1 MKPNSHGL
9 TRLIGFQLFWCLQG
23 EDILGRVSCGEDED
37 VSADRPYNGT
47 IEPTSDTSLLQ
58 IGDKR
63 RQIPPDCFLL
73 EDYFHVDRHG
83 KLVATLRFG
92 PGGNAGPTDVRCIGS
107 NRVKEIVG
115 SLDVTGALSLTS
127 VLLPTLETVR
137 GSLIFVQL
145 PQLASQ
151 AFGLDALT
159 RVDEN
164 LVIRHSE
171 ALSTVPL
178 QRLREVG
185 RTLEVR
191 SNQHLD
197 LLWLNRLTFV
207 GLHLLIESN
216 PSLSMVAVPS
226 LKEIRFDFIIGANG
240 LQQIELEVLE
250 EIGEDLVVYNSDNL
264 RSIGLPLLSSIGED
278 AEFIRLLHLR
288 NLSLPA
294 LKSIGEDLEVLHCYS
309 LEAISMPSLHIVRED
324 MELHHLPLCSS
335 VSLPRLSEIAEDL
348 EMYTLV
354 ALTAVVLPSLE
365 HVREDLFLG
374 GMPAVLGLSMPQ
386 LIQVGGSFWLFNMPN
401 LMTLDFTNLTQVG
414 GIKAQEVSR
423 QPSQSKCYYGLG
435 NCEAEEI
442 ISEDAFYITNNTRL
456 EHVWLPNL
464 ASISCRYFAI
474 FGNAALAS
482 VRLPRLAAFSHA
494 PQQSKANLSS
504 TSLTSLFAA
513 FGNTALLLLE
523 LNPSLSEPEYW
534 TFDGNAPGFCPS
546 GPQWATSNCSGG
558 TISVEE
564 AEEAIFGDQC
574 KEAGLEDGFLD
585 GFCRQAQCPPYAPRN
600 MSGTCPGCYD
610 ASGCLVLSRLFV
622 TVPDLI
628 HGGLAIDGSILLS
641 SDDPAL
647 LGVQCITAGDDL
659 TSING
664 CTEIF
669 GSTSLQTVDL
679 QQVRVVGVSMTL
691 SGNSALHAVAAASL
705 AKVHLDLVLEGN
717 VALESLDFPGLQSVT
732 GRFSVRGNG
741 NGAQGLQSLEFLE
754 LARVGSF
761 FLASSM
767 DLQQLHLPSL
777 SSTKSHIR
785 IVQVNKIRTID
796 LPSLKHIGE
805 DFTVSF
811 CWSLT
816 AFRVPELTHIDEDL
830 ELYVLHSL
838 EALTFPL
845 LMQVGEDL
853 ELYTNDALAS
863 IKFSSLEVVGEDLEI
878 FDNTQTF
885 DLDQAS
891 FPNLKQVDEDFEI
904 YACAQLEH
912 VDVPQLAN
920 IGEDL
925 LLFGNAQLRDLS
937 LPMLED
943 VAVREGGGML
953 ITDNLALCQL
963 ELPSLRRC
971 GNSTARIGSRD
982 GSRDIRL
989 YTGASRREVQGQEA
1003 RPVLIAHNPKLT
1015 RIGLPQLETL
1025 NTGLWIQKND
1035 QLKSIR
1041 LESLRRG
1048 LGNQFFVIRLNPVLG
1063 KGGLWVPHLENVD
1076 GVPALVNLNC
1086 NSRDF
1091 CVQSSGVP
1099 WLLPWSCWRRWRR
1112 RHRLRSCPDPYF
1124 ANRWCGRSPARCT
1137 HVFYEWAM
1145 ENSYDFEEN
1154 VIQPWVSPS
1163 RFAAYYKAERKTY
1176 RTYRTYR

>member
-1 MKPNSHGL
+1 MKFNSHGL
-9 TRLIGFQLFWCLQG
+9 TRLVSFQLLWSLQG
-23 EDILGRVSCGEDED
+23 EDILGRVSCGERED
-37 VSADRPYNGT
+37 VSADHPNNGT
-47 IEPTSDTSLLQ
+47 AKPTSDTSLLQ
-58 IGDKR
+58 IVDQR

-73 EDYFHVDRHG
+73 EDYFHVDPHG
-83 KLVATLRFG
+83 TLVATLRFG
-92 PGGNAGPTDVRCIGS
+92 PGGNAGPNDVRCIGS

-137 GSLIFVQL
+137 GSLIFLQL

-151 AFGLDALT
+151 AFSLDALT

-191 SNQHLD
+191 SNQHLE

-216 PSLSMVAVPS
+216 PSLSMIAAPS
-226 LKEIRFDFIIGANG
+226 LKAIRFDFIIGANG

-250 EIGEDLVVYNSDNL
+250 EIGEDLVVYNSDSL

-309 LEAISMPSLHIVRED
+309 LEAISMPSLDIVQED
-324 MELHHLPLCSS
+324 VELHHLPLCSS
-335 VSLPRLSEIAEDL
+335 VSLPRLSQIAEDL
-348 EMYTLV
+348 EMYSLV

-374 GMPAVLGLSMPQ
+374 GMPAVLALSMPQ
-386 LIQVGGSFWLFNMPN
+386 LSQVGGSFWLYNMPN
-401 LMTLDFTNLTQVG
+401 LVTADFTNLAQVG
-414 GIKAQEVSR
+414 GIKVQGVSR
-423 QPSQSKCYYGLG
+423 PPSRSKCYYGLG
-435 NCEAEEI
+435 NCEDEDI

-482 VRLPRLAAFSHA
+482 VRLPRLTTFSHV
-494 PQQSKANLSS
+494 PQQNVSNLSN
-504 TSLTSLFAA
+504 TSLSSLFAA
-513 FGNTALLLLE
+513 FGNGALLLLE
-523 LNPSLSEPEYW
+523 LNPNLPEPEYW
-534 TFDGNAPGFCPS
+534 TFDGNALGFCPS
-546 GPQWATSNCSGG
+546 GPQWAISNCSGG
-558 TISVEE
+558 TISVEDAE
-564 AEEAIFGDQC
+564 AAIFGDQC
-574 KEAGLEDGFLD
+574 KEAGFEDGFLD
-585 GFCRQAQCPPYAPRN
+585 GFCRQAQCPSYAPRN

-628 HGGLAIDGSILLS
+628 HGGLAINGSILLS

-647 LGVQCITAGDDL
+647 LGVQCIKAGDNL

-664 CTEIF
+664 CTEIV
-669 GSTSLQTVDL
+669 GSTSLQAVDL
-679 QQVRVVGVSMTL
+679 EQVRVAGFSVTL

-717 VALESLDFPGLQSVT
+717 MALEGVDFPGLQMVS
-732 GRFSVRGNG
+732 GRFSLRGNG
-741 NGAQGLQSLEFLE
+741 ADGAQGLKSLEFLE
-754 LARVGSF
+754 LSSLGSF
-761 FLASSM
+761 FLASNTH
-767 DLQQLHLPSL
+767 LQQLRIPSL
-777 SSTKSHIR
+777 SCTQSHIR
-785 IVQVNKIRTID
+785 IVQLNKIRTID

-816 AFRVPELTHIDEDL
+816 AIRVPGLTHIDEDL

-838 EALTFPL
+838 EALTFPR

-853 ELYTNDALAS
+853 ELYTNDALTS
-863 IKFSSLEVVGEDLEI
+863 IQFSLLEVVGEDLEV

-885 DLDQAS
+885 DVDQAS
-891 FPNLKQVDEDFEI
+891 FPNLKHVDEDFEI

-912 VDVPQLAN
+912 VDVPQLAE

-925 LLFGNAQLRDLS
+925 LLFGNARLRDLS

-953 ITDNLALCQL
+953 ITDNLALYHL
-963 ELPSLRRC
+963 DLPSLRRC

-1015 RIGLPQLETL
+1015 RIGLPQLEVL

-1041 LESLRRG
+1041 LESLRLG

-1063 KGGLWVPHLENVD
+1063 KGGLWVPRLENID

-1091 CVQSSGVP
+1091 CVQRPGVS
-1099 WLLPWSCWRRWRR
+1099 WLRPWSCWRRWRWW
-1112 RHRLRSCPDPYF
+1112 RLRSCPDPYF
-1124 ANRWCGRSPARCT
+1124 ANRWCGRSPAKCT

-1163 RFAAYYKAERKTY
+1163 RFAAYYKAARKTY
-1176 RTYRTYR
+1176 RTYR

>member
-1 MKPNSHGL
+1 MMKSKSHGL
-9 TRLIGFQLFWCLQG
+9 TRLICFQLFWCLQG
-23 EDILGRVSCGEDED
+23 EDILGRVSFAEHDG
-37 VSADRPYNGT
+37 VSVDCPNNGT
-47 IEPTSDTSLLQ
+47 TRPTSDTSLLQ
-58 IGDKR
+58 IGDNR

-73 EDYFHVDRHG
+73 EDYFHVDPHG
-83 KLVATLRFG
+83 VLVATLRFG
-92 PGGNAGPTDVRCIGS
+92 PGGNAGPNDVRCIGS

-137 GSLIFVQL
+137 GSLIFMQL

-151 AFGLDALT
+151 AFSLDALT

-171 ALSTVPL
+171 ALSTAPL

-191 SNQHLD
+191 SNENLAS
-197 LLWLNRLTFV
+197 LWLNRLTFV

-216 PSLSMVAVPS
+216 PSLSMVAAPS
-226 LKEIRFDFIIGANG
+226 LKEIRFDLIMGANG

-250 EIGEDLVVYNSDNL
+250 EIGEDLVVYNSDHL
-264 RSIGLPLLSSIGED
+264 RSLGLPLLSSIGED
-278 AEFIRLLHLR
+278 AEFIRLLHLK
-288 NLSLPA
+288 NLSLPV
-294 LKSIGEDLEVLHCYS
+294 LKSIGEDLEVLHCYA
-309 LEAISMPSLHIVRED
+309 LETISMPSLHVVQED
-324 MELHHLPLCSS
+324 VELHHLPLCSS
-335 VSLPRLSEIAEDL
+335 VSLPRLSEVAEDL

-365 HVREDLFLG
+365 QVREDVFLG
-374 GMPAVLGLSMPQ
+374 NMPAVVGISMPQ
-386 LIQVGGSFWLFNMPN
+386 LTQVAGSFWLFNMPN
-401 LMTLDFTNLTQVG
+401 LLTLDFTNLAQVG
-414 GIKAQEVSR
+414 GIRVQGVSR
-423 QPSQSKCYYGLG
+423 PSTQSKCYYGLG
-435 NCEAEEI
+435 HCEDEEI

-464 ASISCRYFAI
+464 ASISSRYFAI

-482 VRLPRLAAFSHA
+482 VRLPRLTAFS
-494 PQQSKANLSS
+494 PVSESQQDVSNLSN
-504 TSLTSLFAA
+504 TSLTSLFGV
-513 FGNTALLLLE
+513 FGNGALLLLE
-523 LNPSLSEPEYW
+523 LNPNLSEPEHW

-558 TISVEE
+558 TISVED

-585 GFCRQAQCPPYAPRN
+585 GFCRQAECPPYAPRN
-600 MSGTCPGCYD
+600 MSGDCPGCYD

-628 HGGLAIDGSILLS
+628 HGGLAINGSILLS
-641 SDDPAL
+641 SEDPAL
-647 LGVQCITAGDDL
+647 LGVQCIKAGPDL
-659 TSING
+659 TSIHG
-664 CTEIF
+664 CVEIV
-669 GSTSLQTVDL
+669 GSTSLQAVDL
-679 QQVRVVGVSMTL
+679 EQVRVLGVSMTL

-705 AKVHLDLVLEGN
+705 TRVHLDLVLEGN
-717 VALESLDFPGLQSVT
+717 MALESLDFPGLQWVT
-732 GRFSVRGNG
+732 GRLSL
-741 NGAQGLQSLEFLE
+741 GAQGLKSLEFLE
-754 LARVGSF
+754 LATVGSF
-761 FLASSM
+761 FLASNT
-767 DLQQLHLPSL
+767 DLQQLHIPSL
-777 SSTKSHIR
+777 NSTKSHIR
-785 IVQVNKIRTID
+785 IVQLNKISTLD
-796 LPSLKHIGE
+796 LPSLKLIGE

-811 CWSLT
+811 CWNLT
-816 AFRVPELTHIDEDL
+816 ALRVPELTHIDEDL

-845 LMQVGEDL
+845 LTQVGEDL
-853 ELYTNDALAS
+853 ELYTNDALTS
-863 IKFSSLEVVGEDLEI
+863 IRFSSLEAVGEDLEV

-885 DLDQAS
+885 NLDQAS
-891 FPNLKQVDEDFEI
+891 FPNLRHVDEDFEI

-912 VDVPQLAN
+912 VDFPQLAQ

-925 LLFGNAQLRDLS
+925 LLFGNARLRDLS

-953 ITDNLALCQL
+953 ITDNLALSHFH
-963 ELPSLRRC
+963 LPSLRRC

-1015 RIGLPQLETL
+1015 RIGLPQLEML
-1025 NTGLWIQKND
+1025 NTGLWIQKNA
-1035 QLKSIR
+1035 QLQSIR
-1041 LESLRRG
+1041 LES
-1048 LGNQFFVIRLNPVLG
+1048 
-1063 KGGLWVPHLENVD
+1063 
-1076 GVPALVNLNC
+1076 
-1086 NSRDF
+1086 
-1091 CVQSSGVP
+1091 
-1099 WLLPWSCWRRWRR
+1099 
-1112 RHRLRSCPDPYF
+1112 LRSCPDPYF
-1124 ANRWCGRSPARCT
+1124 ANRWCGRCT
-1137 HVFYEWAM
+1137 YVFYEWAM

-1163 RFAAYYKAERKTY
+1163 RFAAYYKAQRKTY
-1176 RTYRTYR
+1176 GYYR

>member
-1 MKPNSHGL
+1 MARQQSQNAGGLYFKTIVSFVAWLMMKSNSHGL
-9 TRLIGFQLFWCLQG
+9 TRLISCQLFWCLQG
-23 EDILGRVSCGEDED
+23 EAILGRVSCAEHEG
-37 VSADRPYNGT
+37 VSADRPSNGT
-47 IEPTSDTSLLQ
+47 TRPTSDTSLLQ

-73 EDYFHVDRHG
+73 EDYFHVDSHG
-83 KLVATLRFG
+83 ILVATLRFG
-92 PGGNAGPTDVRCIGS
+92 PGGNAGPNDVRCIGS

-137 GSLIFVQL
+137 GSLIFMQL

-151 AFGLDALT
+151 AFSLDALT

-171 ALSTVPL
+171 ALSTAPL

-191 SNQHLD
+191 SNQNLA
-197 LLWLNRLTFV
+197 LLWLHRLTFV

-216 PSLSMVAVPS
+216 PSLSMVTAPS

-250 EIGEDLVVYNSDNL
+250 EIGEDLVVYNSDKL

-309 LEAISMPSLHIVRED
+309 LETISMPSLHIVQED
-324 MELHHLPLCSS
+324 VELHHLPLCSS

-348 EMYTLV
+348 EIYTLV
-354 ALTAVVLPSLE
+354 ALTAVVLPALE
-365 HVREDLFLG
+365 HVREDCFLG
-374 GMPAVLGLSMPQ
+374 NMPAVSGLSMPQ
-386 LIQVGGSFWLFNMPN
+386 LTQVAGSFWLFNMPN
-401 LMTLDFTNLTQVG
+401 LLTLDFTNLAQVG
-414 GIKAQEVSR
+414 GIRVQEVSR
-423 QPSQSKCYYGLG
+423 PSSRSKCYYGLG
-435 NCEAEEI
+435 NCEDEEI
-442 ISEDAFYITNNTRL
+442 ISEDALYITNNTRL

-482 VRLPRLAAFSHA
+482 VRLPRLTAFSHVSKS
-494 PQQSKANLSS
+494 QQDVSDLSN
-504 TSLTSLFAA
+504 TSLTSLFGA
-513 FGNTALLLLE
+513 FGNGALLLLE
-523 LNPSLSEPEYW
+523 LNPNLSEPEYW

-558 TISVEE
+558 TISVED

-585 GFCRQAQCPPYAPRN
+585 GFCRQAECPPYAPRN

-622 TVPDLI
+622 TVPDLM

-647 LGVQCITAGDDL
+647 LGVQCIKAGADL

-669 GSTSLQTVDL
+669 GSTSLQVVDL
-679 QQVRVVGVSMTL
+679 EHVRVAGASMTL

-705 AKVHLDLVLEGN
+705 TTVRLDLVLEGN
-717 VALESLDFPGLQSVT
+717 LALESVDFPGLQWVT

-741 NGAQGLQSLEFLE
+741 AQGAQGAQGLKSLEFLE
-754 LARVGSF
+754 LATVGSF
-761 FLASSM
+761 FLASNM
-767 DLQQLHLPSL
+767 DLQQLHIPSL
-777 SSTKSHIR
+777 NRTKSHIR
-785 IVQVNKIRTID
+785 IVQLNKIRTID
-796 LPSLKHIGE
+796 MPSLKLIGE

-816 AFRVPELTHIDEDL
+816 AFHVPELTHIDEDL

-845 LMQVGEDL
+845 LTQVGEDL
-853 ELYTNDALAS
+853 ELYTNDALTS
-863 IKFSSLEVVGEDLEI
+863 IRFSSLEAVGEDLEV

-891 FPNLKQVDEDFEI
+891 FPNLRHVDEDFEI
-904 YACAQLEH
+904 YACAQLQR
-912 VDVPQLAN
+912 VDVPQLAQ

-953 ITDNLALCQL
+953 VTDNLALSHFD
-963 ELPSLRRC
+963 LPSLRRC

-1003 RPVLIAHNPKLT
+1003 RPVLIAHNPKLK
-1015 RIGLPQLETL
+1015 RIGLPQLEIL
-1025 NTGLWIQKND
+1025 NTGLWIQKNA

-1041 LESLRRG
+1041 LESLRHG

-1063 KGGLWVPHLENVD
+1063 KRGLWAD
-1076 GVPALVNLNC
+1076 DLVAY
-1086 NSRDF
+1086 
-1091 CVQSSGVP
+1091 QSS
-1099 WLLPWSCWRRWRR
+1099 
-1112 RHRLRSCPDPYF
+1112 RLIR
-1124 ANRWCGRSPARCT
+1124 
-1137 HVFYEWAM
+1137 EL
-1145 ENSYDFEEN
+1145 
-1154 VIQPWVSPS
+1154 
-1163 RFAAYYKAERKTY
+1163 
-1176 RTYRTYR
+1176 